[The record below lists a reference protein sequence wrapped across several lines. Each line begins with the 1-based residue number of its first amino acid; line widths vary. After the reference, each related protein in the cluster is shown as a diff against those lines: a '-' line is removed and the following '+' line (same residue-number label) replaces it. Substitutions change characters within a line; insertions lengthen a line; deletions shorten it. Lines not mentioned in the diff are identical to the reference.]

1 MGKALVI
8 LSGGQDSTTCAA
20 LAKQQF
26 DEVYGLTF
34 NYGQRH
40 SVEIESAENIAQLLE
55 LDGHEVLDLGGDIL
69 KGSSPLVNQSEQ
81 LGKYDNVSVLPQGI
95 EPTFVYGR
103 NILFLT
109 IAANRAAVLGAKD
122 IFIGVCEEDYGGYPD
137 CRLEFI
143 QSMSN
148 SLGLGISG
156 NTQRLSIHTPLMH
169 QTKAETVTM
178 AHRILG
184 DRFNKVMVNSHTC
197 YDGIVGGC
205 GQCHACLLRDKGFKD
220 AGIDDPLWLL
230 RVKSE

>member
-1 MGKALVI
+1 MSKALVI

-26 DEVYGLTF
+26 NEVYGLTF

-40 SVEIESAENIAQLLE
+40 RVEIKSAQSIAKLLK
-55 LDGHEVLDLGGDIL
+55 LDGHEILDLGDNIL
-69 KGSSPLVNQSEQ
+69 KGSSPLVDKTKKV
-81 LGKYDNVSVLPQGI
+81 GKYGNVENLPKGI

-143 QSMSN
+143 QSMAN

-156 NTQRLSIHTPLMH
+156 NAQRLSIHTPLMH

-178 AHRILG
+178 AYRVLG
-184 DRFNKVMVNSHTC
+184 DRFNEVMVNSHTC
-197 YDGIVGGC
+197 YEGVVGGC

-220 AGIDDPLWLL
+220 AGIDDPLWQL
-230 RVKSE
+230 RAKAA